1 MDKEVKIESYN
12 KFPFEERKRYEESF
26 VENNSALIEELTGA
40 SRVFNISQTPLDK
53 RAGVDA
59 ILQFDRGLSG
69 VALRIRKPQY
79 KKYAKRFTIGHH
91 ISQPNSQI
99 HCILNSTNDSNVF
112 YPHFI
117 LQVNGVDEQGYCKD
131 CYAIMLQTNVFANYL
146 KELIETNT
154 LEDYYMPVL
163 RNYEFEF
170 TEVFTQTDTGV
181 DLFHIQNNNIKY
193 VKTHEESS

>member
-1 MDKEVKIESYN
+1 MDKEVKIESYK
-12 KFPFEERKRYEESF
+12 KFPFEERKRYEETF

-40 SRVFNISQTPLDK
+40 SRVFNISQTPMDK

-79 KKYAKRFTIGHH
+79 KKFSKRFTIGHH

-112 YPHFI
+112 YPHLV
-117 LQVNGVDEQGYCKD
+117 LQVNGVDEEGYCKD

-154 LEDYYMPVL
+154 LEDYYNTVL
-163 RNYEFEF
+163 NAYEFEF

-193 VKTHEESS
+193 VKSHEESS

>member
-1 MDKEVKIESYN
+1 MKGYDK
-12 KFPFEERKRYEESF
+12 FTFEERKRYEETF

-40 SRVFNISQTPLDK
+40 SRVFDISQTPMDK
-53 RAGVDA
+53 RSGVDA

-79 KKYAKRFTIGHH
+79 KKFSKRFTIGLH

-112 YPHFI
+112 YPHLV
-117 LQVNGVDEQGYCKD
+117 LQVNGVDEEGYCKE

-146 KELIETNT
+146 KELIKTNT
-154 LEDYYMPVL
+154 LEDYYSTVL
-163 RNYEFEF
+163 NAYEFEF
-170 TEVFTQTDTGV
+170 TEVFYQTDTGV

-193 VKTHEESS
+193 VKTHKESS

>member
-1 MDKEVKIESYN
+1 MKGYD

-40 SRVFNISQTPLDK
+40 SRVFDISQTPMDK

-79 KKYAKRFTIGHH
+79 KKFSKRFTIGHH

-99 HCILNSTNDSNVF
+99 HYILNSTNDSNVF
-112 YPHFI
+112 YPHLV
-117 LQVNGVDEQGYCKD
+117 LQVNGVDEEGYSKE

-146 KELIETNT
+146 KELIKTNT
-154 LEDYYMPVL
+154 LEDYYNTVL
-163 RNYEFEF
+163 NAYEFEF
-170 TEVFTQTDTGV
+170 TEVFYQTDTGV

>member
-1 MDKEVKIESYN
+1 MKGYDKFS
-12 KFPFEERKRYEESF
+12 FEERKIYEETF

-40 SRVFNISQTPLDK
+40 SRVFDISQTPMDK
-53 RAGVDA
+53 RSGVDA

-79 KKYAKRFTIGHH
+79 KKFSKRFTIGHH

-99 HCILNSTNDSNVF
+99 HCILNSTNDSNAF
-112 YPHFI
+112 YPHLV
-117 LQVNGVDEQGYCKD
+117 LQVNGVDEEGYCKE

-146 KELIETNT
+146 KELIKTNT
-154 LEDYYMPVL
+154 LEDYYSTVL
-163 RNYEFEF
+163 NAYEFEF
-170 TEVFTQTDTGV
+170 TEVFHQTDTGV

-193 VKTHEESS
+193 VKTHEKSS

>member
-1 MDKEVKIESYN
+1 MDKEVKIESYK
-12 KFPFEERKRYEESF
+12 KFSFEERKRYEESF
-26 VENNSALIEELTGA
+26 VENNSGLIQELTGA
-40 SRVFNISQTPLDK
+40 GSVFNISQTPMDK

-79 KKYAKRFTIGHH
+79 KKFSKRFTIGHH

-112 YPHFI
+112 YPHLV
-117 LQVNGVDEQGYCKD
+117 LQVNGVDEEGYCKD

-154 LEDYYMPVL
+154 LEDYYNTVL
-163 RNYEFEF
+163 RSYEFEF

-181 DLFHIQNNNIKY
+181 DLFFIQNNNIEY
-193 VKTHEESS
+193 VHTHEESS

>member
-1 MDKEVKIESYN
+1 MKGYD

-26 VENNSALIEELTGA
+26 VDNNSALIEELTGA

-117 LQVNGVDEQGYCKD
+117 LQVNGVDEEGYCME
-131 CYAIMLQTNVFANYL
+131 CYAIMLQTDVFANYL
-146 KELIETNT
+146 KELIKTNT
-154 LEDYYMPVL
+154 LEDYYNTVL
-163 RNYEFEF
+163 RSYEFEF

-181 DLFHIQNNNIKY
+181 DLFFIQNNSIQY

>member
-1 MDKEVKIESYN
+1 MDKKVKIDSYK
-12 KFPFEERKRYEESF
+12 KFPFEERKRYEETF

-40 SRVFNISQTPLDK
+40 SRVFDISQTPMDK

-79 KKYAKRFTIGHH
+79 KKFSKRFTIGHH

-112 YPHFI
+112 YPHLV
-117 LQVNGVDEQGYCKD
+117 LQVNGVDEEGYCKE

-146 KELIETNT
+146 KELIKTNT
-154 LEDYYMPVL
+154 LEDYYNTVL
-163 RNYEFEF
+163 NAYEFEF
-170 TEVFTQTDTGV
+170 TEVFYQTDTGV

>member
-1 MDKEVKIESYN
+1 MKGYDKFS
-12 KFPFEERKRYEESF
+12 FEERKIYEETF

-40 SRVFNISQTPLDK
+40 SRVFDISQTTMDK
-53 RAGVDA
+53 RSGVDA

-79 KKYAKRFTIGHH
+79 KKFSKRFTIGHH

-112 YPHFI
+112 YPHLV
-117 LQVNGVDEQGYCKD
+117 LQVNGVDEEGYCKE

-146 KELIETNT
+146 KELIKTNT
-154 LEDYYMPVL
+154 LEDYYSTVL
-163 RNYEFEF
+163 NAYEFEF
-170 TEVFTQTDTGV
+170 TEVFYQTDTGV

-193 VKTHEESS
+193 VKTHEKSS

>member
-1 MDKEVKIESYN
+1 MKNYKF
-12 KFPFEERKRYEESF
+12 FPFEERKRYEETF

-40 SRVFNISQTPLDK
+40 SRVFDISQTPMDK

-79 KKYAKRFTIGHH
+79 KKFSKRFTIGHH

-112 YPHFI
+112 YPHLV
-117 LQVNGVDEQGYCKD
+117 LQVNGVDEEGYCKV
-131 CYAIMLQTNVFANYL
+131 CCAIMLQTNVFANYL

-154 LEDYYMPVL
+154 LEDYYNTVL
-163 RNYEFEF
+163 NAYELEF
-170 TEVFTQTDTGV
+170 TEVFCQNDTGV

>member
-1 MDKEVKIESYN
+1 MKGYD

-26 VENNSALIEELTGA
+26 IENNSALIEELTGA
-40 SRVFNISQTPLDK
+40 SRVFDISQTPMDK

-79 KKYAKRFTIGHH
+79 KKFSKRFTIGHH

-99 HCILNSTNDSNVF
+99 HYILNSTNDSNVF
-112 YPHFI
+112 YPHLV
-117 LQVNGVDEQGYCKD
+117 LQVNGVDEEGYCKE
-131 CYAIMLQTNVFANYL
+131 CYAIMLQTNVFANHL
-146 KELIETNT
+146 KELIKTNT
-154 LEDYYMPVL
+154 LEDYYNTVL
-163 RNYEFEF
+163 NAYEFEF
-170 TEVFTQTDTGV
+170 TEVFYQTDTGV

>member
-154 LEDYYMPVL
+154 LEDYYIPVL
-163 RNYEFEF
+163 RSYEFEF

>member
-1 MDKEVKIESYN
+1 MKGYD
-12 KFPFEERKRYEESF
+12 KFPFEERKIYEETF

-40 SRVFNISQTPLDK
+40 SRVFDISQTPMDK

-69 VALRIRKPQY
+69 VALRIRKP
-79 KKYAKRFTIGHH
+79 KYEKFSKRFTIGHH

-112 YPHFI
+112 YPHLI
-117 LQVNGVDEQGYCKD
+117 LQVNGVDEEGYCKE

-146 KELIETNT
+146 KELIKTNT
-154 LEDYYMPVL
+154 LEDYYNTVL
-163 RNYEFEF
+163 NAYEFEF
-170 TEVFTQTDTGV
+170 TEVFYQTDTGV

>member
-1 MDKEVKIESYN
+1 MKGYD
-12 KFPFEERKRYEESF
+12 KFPFEERKQYEETF

-40 SRVFNISQTPLDK
+40 SRVFDISQTPMDK

-79 KKYAKRFTIGHH
+79 KKFSKRFTIGHH

-112 YPHFI
+112 YPHLV
-117 LQVNGVDEQGYCKD
+117 LQVNGVDEEGYCKE

-146 KELIETNT
+146 KELIKTNT
-154 LEDYYMPVL
+154 LEDYYNTVL
-163 RNYEFEF
+163 NAYEFEF
-170 TEVFTQTDTGV
+170 TEVFYQTDTGV

>member
-1 MDKEVKIESYN
+1 LKGYD
-12 KFPFEERKRYEESF
+12 KFPFEERKIYEETF
-26 VENNSALIEELTGA
+26 VQNNSSLIEELTGA
-40 SRVFNISQTPLDK
+40 SRVFDISQTPMDK

-79 KKYAKRFTIGHH
+79 KKFSKRFTIGHH

-112 YPHFI
+112 YPHLV
-117 LQVNGVDEQGYCKD
+117 LQVNGVDEEGYCKE

-146 KELIETNT
+146 KELIKTNT
-154 LEDYYMPVL
+154 LEDYYNTVL
-163 RNYEFEF
+163 NAYEFEF
-170 TEVFTQTDTGV
+170 TEVFYQTDTGV

>member
-1 MDKEVKIESYN
+1 MDKKVKIESYK
-12 KFPFEERKRYEESF
+12 KFPFEERKRYEETF

-40 SRVFNISQTPLDK
+40 SRVFDISQTPMDK

-59 ILQFDRGLSG
+59 ILKFDRGLSG

-79 KKYAKRFTIGHH
+79 KKFSKRFTIGHH

-112 YPHFI
+112 YPHLV
-117 LQVNGVDEQGYCKD
+117 LQVNGVDEEGYCKE
-131 CYAIMLQTNVFANYL
+131 CYAVMLQTNVFANYL

-154 LEDYYMPVL
+154 LEDYYIPAL
-163 RNYEFEF
+163 RSYEFEF
-170 TEVFTQTDTGV
+170 TEVFYQTDTGV

>member
-1 MDKEVKIESYN
+1 MKGYD
-12 KFPFEERKRYEESF
+12 KFPFEERKQYEETF

-40 SRVFNISQTPLDK
+40 SRVFDISQTPMDK

-79 KKYAKRFTIGHH
+79 KKFSKRFTIGHH

-112 YPHFI
+112 YPHLV
-117 LQVNGVDEQGYCKD
+117 LQVNGVDEEGYCKE

-146 KELIETNT
+146 KELIKTNT
-154 LEDYYMPVL
+154 LEDYYIPVL
-163 RNYEFEF
+163 RSYEFEF

-181 DLFHIQNNNIKY
+181 DLFYIQNNTIKN

>member
-1 MDKEVKIESYN
+1 MKNYKF
-12 KFPFEERKRYEESF
+12 FPFEERKRYEETF

-40 SRVFNISQTPLDK
+40 SRVFDISQTPMDK

-79 KKYAKRFTIGHH
+79 KKFSKRFTIGHH

-112 YPHFI
+112 YPHLV
-117 LQVNGVDEQGYCKD
+117 LQVNGVDEEGYCKE

-154 LEDYYMPVL
+154 LEDYYNTVL
-163 RNYEFEF
+163 NAYEFEF
-170 TEVFTQTDTGV
+170 TEVFYQTDTGV

>member
-1 MDKEVKIESYN
+1 MDKKVKIESYK
-12 KFPFEERKRYEESF
+12 KFPFEERKRYEETF

-40 SRVFNISQTPLDK
+40 SRVFDISQTPMDK

-79 KKYAKRFTIGHH
+79 KKFSKRFTIGHH

-112 YPHFI
+112 YPHLV
-117 LQVNGVDEQGYCKD
+117 LQVNGVDEEGYCKD

-154 LEDYYMPVL
+154 LEDYYNTVL
-163 RNYEFEF
+163 NAYEFEF
-170 TEVFTQTDTGV
+170 TEVFYQTDTGV

>member
-1 MDKEVKIESYN
+1 MKGYD
-12 KFPFEERKRYEESF
+12 KFPFEERKQYEETF

-40 SRVFNISQTPLDK
+40 SRVFDISQTPMDK

-79 KKYAKRFTIGHH
+79 KKFSKRFTIGHH

-112 YPHFI
+112 YPHLV
-117 LQVNGVDEQGYCKD
+117 LQVNGVDEEGYCKE
-131 CYAIMLQTNVFANYL
+131 CFAIMLQTNVFANHL
-146 KELIETNT
+146 KELIKTNT
-154 LEDYYMPVL
+154 LEDYYIPVL
-163 RNYEFEF
+163 RSYEFEF

>member
-1 MDKEVKIESYN
+1 MKGYENFSLI
-12 KFPFEERKRYEESF
+12 ERKKYEETF
-26 VENNSALIEELTGA
+26 VTHNSRLIQELTGA
-40 SRVFNISQTPLDK
+40 GSVFNISQTPLDK

-79 KKYAKRFTIGHH
+79 KKYSKRFTLGHH
-91 ISQPNSQI
+91 ISKPNSQI
-99 HCILNSTNDSNVF
+99 HCILNSVNDSNVF
-112 YPHFI
+112 YPHLV
-117 LQVNGVDEQGYCKD
+117 LQVNGVEEEGDCKE
-131 CYAIMLQTNVFANYL
+131 CYAILLQTDIFANYL

-154 LEDYYMPVL
+154 LEDYYNTVL
-163 RNYEFEF
+163 YAYEFEF
-170 TEVFTQTDTGV
+170 TEVFYQTDTGV

>member
-1 MDKEVKIESYN
+1 MKGYD
-12 KFPFEERKRYEESF
+12 KFPFEERKRYEEIF

-40 SRVFNISQTPLDK
+40 SRVFDISQTPMDK

-79 KKYAKRFTIGHH
+79 KKFSKRFTIGHH

-112 YPHFI
+112 YPHLV
-117 LQVNGVDEQGYCKD
+117 LQVNGVDEEGYCKE
-131 CYAIMLQTNVFANYL
+131 CYAVMLQTNVFANYL

-154 LEDYYMPVL
+154 LEDYYIPVL
-163 RNYEFEF
+163 RSYEFEF
-170 TEVFTQTDTGV
+170 TEVFYQTDTGV

>member
-1 MDKEVKIESYN
+1 MKGYDKFS
-12 KFPFEERKRYEESF
+12 FEERKRYEESF
-26 VENNSALIEELTGA
+26 VDNNSALIEELTGA

-117 LQVNGVDEQGYCKD
+117 LQVNGVDEEGYCME
-131 CYAIMLQTNVFANYL
+131 CYAIMLQTDVFANYL
-146 KELIETNT
+146 KELIKTNT
-154 LEDYYMPVL
+154 LEDYYNTVL
-163 RNYEFEF
+163 RSYEFEF

-181 DLFHIQNNNIKY
+181 DLFYIQNNSIQY

>member
-1 MDKEVKIESYN
+1 MKGYDKFS
-12 KFPFEERKRYEESF
+12 FEERKIYEETF

-40 SRVFNISQTPLDK
+40 SRVFDISQTQMDK
-53 RAGVDA
+53 RSGVDA

-79 KKYAKRFTIGHH
+79 KKFSKRFTIGHH

-112 YPHFI
+112 YPHLV
-117 LQVNGVDEQGYCKD
+117 LQVNGVDEEGYCKE

-146 KELIETNT
+146 KELIKTNT
-154 LEDYYMPVL
+154 LEDYYSTVL
-163 RNYEFEF
+163 NAYEFEF
-170 TEVFTQTDTGV
+170 TDVFYQTDTGV

>member
-1 MDKEVKIESYN
+1 MKGYD
-12 KFPFEERKRYEESF
+12 KFPFEERKRYEEYF
-26 VENNSALIEELTGA
+26 VDNNSALIEELTGA
-40 SRVFNISQTPLDK
+40 SRLFNISQTPLDK

-79 KKYAKRFTIGHH
+79 NKYAKRFTIGHH

-99 HCILNSTNDSNVF
+99 HCILNSTNESNVF

-117 LQVNGVDEQGYCKD
+117 LQVNGVDEEGYCKD

-146 KELIETNT
+146 KELIKTNT
-154 LEDYYMPVL
+154 LEDYYNTVL
-163 RNYEFEF
+163 RSYEFEF
-170 TEVFTQTDTGV
+170 TEVFYQTDTGV
-181 DLFHIQNNNIKY
+181 DLFYIQNNSIQY